1 MINLIN
7 NALLV
12 EYFVMVQ
19 RQADQPHYLSR
30 YLSLAPVL
38 AILAVSIAFSTW
50 AFFQYFFPDLLLH
63 PMP

>member
-1 MINLIN
+1 
-7 NALLV
+7 
-12 EYFVMVQ
+12 MVQ
-19 RQADQPHYLSR
+19 RQADQQPRYLSR

-50 AFFQYFFPDLLLH
+50 AFYQWFFPDLLLH